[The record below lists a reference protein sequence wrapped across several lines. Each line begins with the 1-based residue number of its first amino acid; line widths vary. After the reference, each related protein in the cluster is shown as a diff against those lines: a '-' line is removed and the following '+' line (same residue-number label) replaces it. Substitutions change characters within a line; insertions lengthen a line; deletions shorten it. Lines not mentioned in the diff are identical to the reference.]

1 LIRGSGEVARRA
13 EQLAKTADGA
23 LARSETAAGEIKGHA
38 QSLTEAARQT
48 QEEAARLRRAAADES
63 TDLGRIAAELRE
75 LTQEI
80 GAQLGQP
87 TRELV
92 AAAGQARETSREI
105 RQELEAQAGDLAEGQ
120 EAALEALTRVGDLAE
135 RKAEALTQA
144 AETALTRTQDLGKAM
159 ETRGTGL
166 EKRVLDVTRRVEA
179 MGQSFREQASDL
191 IAASDAAAQQA
202 RELTAK
208 AGEHKREVFLRSATV
223 MIEELNSVAFD
234 IDRLLE
240 DDVPDDLLKRYQ
252 KGDRSVFARRLLRQR
267 DRFTRGEVEKLYAR
281 DPKFRDQAGRYMSQ
295 FESLLNQAND
305 SDPDQVLSAAF
316 LTADVGKL
324 YLLLA
329 RSLGRQQ

>member
-1 LIRGSGEVARRA
+1 
-13 EQLAKTADGA
+13 
-23 LARSETAAGEIKGHA
+23 
-38 QSLTEAARQT
+38 
-48 QEEAARLRRAAADES
+48 
-63 TDLGRIAAELRE
+63 
-75 LTQEI
+75 
-80 GAQLGQP
+80 
-87 TRELV
+87 
-92 AAAGQARETSREI
+92 
-105 RQELEAQAGDLAEGQ
+105 
-120 EAALEALTRVGDLAE
+120 
-135 RKAEALTQA
+135 
-144 AETALTRTQDLGKAM
+144 M

-191 IAASDAAAQQA
+191 IQASEAAAQQA